1 MAQQPDLMMN
11 DGEAAMRQRQ
21 PKHTKQNAVDE
32 GLTHR
37 AHRIANGYPSHTLI
51 TEAQSQLE

>member
-1 MAQQPDLMMN
+1 MMN
-11 DGEAAMRQRQ
+11 DGEAAVQQRQ

-37 AHRIANGYPSHTLI
+37 AHRIANGYRSHTLI